1 MSSYF
6 KFSSVAGA
14 WAFSLQFSNNSGACR
29 IFFYR
34 WRKAKLIETFKGIYP
49 PPNHKKVFQKRP
61 NLPYVYRWRNYDNF
75 KRDFRF
81 CLYSPFAKGAG
92 GGLGAFKFKRFWPP
106 PSQFSEK
113 LSIKLDIR
121 LFGCLILRSIE
132 F

>member
-49 PPNHKKVFQKRP
+49 PPNHKKSFPKATELVICS
-61 NLPYVYRWRNYDNF
+61 VIWRNYDNL

-81 CLYSPFAKGAG
+81 CLYSPFAKGV

-113 LSIKLDIR
+113 LSTKFDSV
-121 LFGCLILRSIE
+121 FCCQILRSIE